1 MKINGNTYSNI
12 VYYGGTPIV
21 GNAYRVFVPFGNMS
35 QAFTL
40 IFEDTS
46 PGESGVQ
53 SVNGKTGDV
62 VLTANDVGAV
72 SKTGDTMTGN
82 LTVGSASLQTN
93 GYVTGTWLR
102 TTANTSLGSAASKIA
117 VINDGWVYSRTPA
130 QIKSDIGLGNVDNVK
145 QYSESNPPPY
155 PVTSVN
161 GQTGDVTI
169 EAGGTVDVDSELSST
184 SENPVQN
191 KAVNAAIS
199 NLKSLV
205 GDTSVS
211 TQISSAASSTTP
223 KAAGTASVG
232 TETKFSRGDHIHPEQ
247 TDITGNAGT
256 ATKLQTARTIRTKLS
271 STSAVSFDGSANITP
286 GITGTLAVSHGGTGA
301 TTAANACSKLGAVK
315 KSGDTMTGSLGIGGD
330 LTVSGK
336 TNGLYIKAGTKVITT
351 TESSQVAVFT
361 SADLNTLFGTSGIT
375 WDNTNSVCFFSNGD
389 WSAKST
395 PICAMFYSGK
405 WRIIT
410 TDWSKFT
417 SGASFRVNYIA
428 IGWA

>member
-53 SVNGKTGDV
+53 SVNGKTGTV
-62 VLTANDVGAV
+62 VIGKTDIGLGNVDNVKQYSESNPPPYPVTSVNSKTGAVKLAASDVGAV

-117 VINDGWVYSRTPA
+117 VLDDGWVYSRTTA

-145 QYSESNPPPY
+145 QYSASNPPPY

-169 EAGGTVDVDSELSST
+169 EAG
-184 SENPVQN
+184 
-191 KAVNAAIS
+191 
-199 NLKSLV
+199 
-205 GDTSVS
+205 
-211 TQISSAASSTTP
+211 
-223 KAAGTASVG
+223 
-232 TETKFSRGDHIHPEQ
+232 
-247 TDITGNAGT
+247 
-256 ATKLQTARTIRTKLS
+256 
-271 STSAVSFDGSANITP
+271 
-286 GITGTLAVSHGGTGA
+286 ITGTLAVSHGGTGA
-301 TTAANACSKLGAVK
+301 TTAAKACSNLGAVK
-315 KSGDTMTGSLGIGGD
+315 KSGDTITGSLGIGGD

-405 WRIIT
+405 WRIMT